1 MLALW
6 QASKHCN
13 KNINVNIVPSSSFSL
28 DMSNDQRQGNV
39 SAQNSENG
47 YEYSLNDFSVKKLR
61 L

>member
-6 QASKHCN
+6 QSNYHCN
-13 KNINVNIVPSSSFSL
+13 KNINVNIVPSSLFSL

-47 YEYSLNDFSVKKLR
+47 YEYDFSVKKLR